1 MFTLLAGFG
10 KWLIG
15 GGIASIGEQLNKAYQ
30 ARLTAQTDH
39 EKLEAEQNISQLEAR
54 QAVLIAEQGS
64 WLTSWIRPAF
74 AAPFVLFN
82 AKVIVWDKMLGWGVT
97 DNLTPEFYQMEM
109 LVMGAYFLGRSAEK
123 VAQVVTRKTVVQESV
138 AKVKAKFGR

>member
-1 MFTLLAGFG
+1 MGILTKIGG
-10 KWLIG
+10 WLIG

-30 ARLTAQTDH
+30 AKLAAQTDQA
-39 EKLEAEQNISQLEAR
+39 KMQADMDIAQLEAR

-74 AAPFVLFN
+74 ALPFVLFN
-82 AKVIVWDKMLGWGVT
+82 AKVIVWDKMLGWGAT

-109 LVMGAYFLGRSAEK
+109 MVMGAYFLGRSAEK
-123 VAQVVTRKTVVQESV
+123 VAQVVTRKAVVAE
-138 AKVKAKFGR
+138 AAANVKSRLIRR